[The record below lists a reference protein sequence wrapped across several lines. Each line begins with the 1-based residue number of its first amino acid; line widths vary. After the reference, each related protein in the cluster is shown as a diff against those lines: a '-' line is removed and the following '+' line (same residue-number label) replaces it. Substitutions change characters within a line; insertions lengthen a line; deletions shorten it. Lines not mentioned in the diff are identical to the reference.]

1 MDSRGPSQHGDLP
14 DDIARD
20 SRGRPILDRFGR
32 PVRRRRPSRGSSR
45 PRPESSRHT
54 RGSEPP
60 RGSLPDRSVPSPR
73 RDPAETRYTPRTP
86 ERASYARPTPTPGR
100 PIQYRPEARPAP
112 AYRRE
117 APVPPPTQPPVRPER
132 RGGGRRDFA
141 PEPRSRQPR
150 RRPGCSRG
158 CMTPF
163 LLIIGIVLTLT
174 VVIGL
179 WADAKLNR
187 VEATPVQQVA
197 NTAGTNWLLVGSDS
211 RQGLTQDEIDVL
223 GTGGDIGVGR
233 TDTIM
238 LLHYGRGSKPT
249 LVSIPR
255 DSYVNVPGYGMNKI
269 NSAFTFGGPQLLT
282 ETVEQATG
290 LRIDHY
296 AEIGFGGFAGL
307 VDAVGGVEM
316 CVTEAINDPLANIN
330 LPAGCQNLNGPE
342 ALGYVRSRAFAMGDL
357 DRVSHQRE
365 FFSALMEKATNP
377 TTLLNPFRLGPLISR
392 ASGTFTVGTGD
403 HIWNLARLALA
414 MRSGVVTETVPVGG
428 FQDTAVGNV
437 VLWDDAAA
445 RSLFGSLR

>member
-1 MDSRGPSQHGDLP
+1 
-14 DDIARD
+14 
-20 SRGRPILDRFGR
+20 
-32 PVRRRRPSRGSSR
+32 
-45 PRPESSRHT
+45 
-54 RGSEPP
+54 
-60 RGSLPDRSVPSPR
+60 
-73 RDPAETRYTPRTP
+73 
-86 ERASYARPTPTPGR
+86 
-100 PIQYRPEARPAP
+100 
-112 AYRRE
+112 
-117 APVPPPTQPPVRPER
+117 
-132 RGGGRRDFA
+132 
-141 PEPRSRQPR
+141 
-150 RRPGCSRG
+150 
-158 CMTPF
+158 MTPF
-163 LLIIGIVLTLT
+163 LLIIGMVLTLT

-187 VEATPVQQVA
+187 VEATPAQQVA

-211 RQGLTQDEIDVL
+211 RQGLTQEEIDTL

-255 DSYVNVPGYGMNKI
+255 DSYVNIPGYGMNKI

-316 CVTEAINDPLANIN
+316 CVTEAINDPLANID
-330 LPAGCQNLNGPE
+330 LPAGCQDLAGPE

-365 FFSALMEKATNP
+365 FLSALMEKATDP

-428 FQDTAVGNV
+428 FRDTAVGNV
-437 VLWDDAAA
+437 VLWDEAAA
-445 RSLFGSLR
+445 QSLFDSLR